1 MRPLRLLVL
10 LTGVGTLVAGAPM
23 SSAAQPTGP
32 QWTPASQ
39 AQALGLLQQAVRAVR
54 TRTWSGTEYVCTWYA
69 GAPSSAV
76 VEVSHTPSAGSVVRL
91 VAAGP
96 GRPDRLTVATDV
108 LDERLLDLLA
118 ERYDLRVA
126 GPDRSAGRSAR
137 VVEARRRP
145 DTGGAAGAVAGD
157 AAGAVAGRFWVD
169 DASAFVLRRE
179 VYNEAG
185 EQVRSSSFLD
195 LAVVPAAPAATPPYA
210 PVAVVAS
217 LASAGQR
224 LAAADLEGMRQ
235 HGWPAPPELPGQL
248 GLYEARLR
256 DQVLQLAY
264 SDGLSTLSVF
274 VQRGAPARGTVRGFA
289 REQQGGATVWAQHAS
304 PERVVWS
311 GGGHTWTLLSDASP
325 STVRAAVRA
334 LPHDVGSSVHRSAF
348 ERLGRGLTR
357 LGSWL
362 NPFN

>member
-1 MRPLRLLVL
+1 MRRLRLLVL

-32 QWTPASQ
+32 QWTASSQ

-54 TRTWSGTEYVCTWYA
+54 TRTWSGTEYVCTRYA
-69 GAPSSAV
+69 GAQSSAV
-76 VEVSHTPSAGSVVRL
+76 VEVSHTPVSGSVVRL
-91 VAAGP
+91 VAAGR
-96 GRPDRLTVATDV
+96 GRPDRLAVATDV

-145 DTGGAAGAVAGD
+145 DTGGAVGD

-169 DASAFVLRRE
+169 DASALVLRRE
-179 VYNEAG
+179 VYDEAG

-217 LASAGQR
+217 LAPAGQR
-224 LAAADLEGMRQ
+224 LAAADLDDMRQ

-325 STVRAAVRA
+325 GTVRAAVRA
-334 LPHDVGSSVHRSAF
+334 LPHDVASSAHRSAL